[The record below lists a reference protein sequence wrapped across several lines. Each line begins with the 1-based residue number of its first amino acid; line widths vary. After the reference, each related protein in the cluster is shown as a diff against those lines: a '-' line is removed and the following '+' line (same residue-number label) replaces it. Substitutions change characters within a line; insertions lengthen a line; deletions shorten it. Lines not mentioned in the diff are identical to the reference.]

1 MPHCYIS
8 LIFLPQY
15 SINMEA
21 NNNSVFSLCPYS
33 SVGKLSPDIW
43 SKIVPEARMY
53 NDYFL
58 IQGDMSYRYFL
69 LQ

>member
-1 MPHCYIS
+1 
-8 LIFLPQY
+8 
-15 SINMEA
+15 MEA

-58 IQGDMSYRYFL
+58 IQGDMSYRYFYCNDEN
-69 LQ
+69 

>member
-1 MPHCYIS
+1 
-8 LIFLPQY
+8 
-15 SINMEA
+15 MEA
-21 NNNSVFSLCPYS
+21 NNHSVFSLCPYS
-33 SVGKLSPDIW
+33 SVGKPSPDIW